1 MHQTRAFMK
10 SRFLFSSCT
19 YTEACKAGR
28 SSRSPT
34 SQKEKKRSTKQ
45 KHGFLNTSFRSGPP
59 YLLYPACPSR
69 SPHIPSHHTT
79 RLYMRVPPSVV
90 TVLRDFFSSS
100 SFRDIKIVTSVDIVR
115 CRQHMPFV
123 GSSSQA
129 LQEGATFSVA
139 EWGQVFCLPASSELK
154 TTDSVPRLVIDCTH
168 TCLLDS

>member
-1 MHQTRAFMK
+1 MQGWALEPLSNK
-10 SRFLFSSCT
+10 SKGKETINETKTWLSQYIFQVGSSV
-19 YTEACKAGR
+19 
-28 SSRSPT
+28 SSLSCLPVALPAHPIASHDT
-34 SQKEKKRSTKQ
+34 TV
-45 KHGFLNTSFRSGPP
+45 H
-59 YLLYPACPSR
+59 ACPSR